1 MILSRISLIRVN
13 RKAFPTAR
21 LPQQHSRVALIVLE
35 VSCPP
40 RALPV
45 RNAQPARAIVFVPGA
60 FRRFLSPVL
69 FGADGAESALTF
81 QTRLRCIQWL
91 PGAFLALT
99 SSGAGLR
106 RSPSSRQ
113 HWDFWCRFCWRS
125 ILVRSSFTWCEANH
139 RFRYLQRSRV
149 NNLTWPWTWLR
160 RHRDYMNAYLELDF
174 SREDHHERNRKEASP
189 LWGATISNNT
199 KAKCTWLKVK
209 PVRNAVVRRG
219 LIFSC
224 VWFIATW

>member
-1 MILSRISLIRVN
+1 MHSVTAGCFSCSYVVWSRFTALTVV
-13 RKAFPTAR
+13 KA
-21 LPQQHSRVALIVLE
+21 AL
-35 VSCPP
+35 
-40 RALPV
+40 
-45 RNAQPARAIVFVPGA
+45 
-60 FRRFLSPVL
+60 RFLVSL
-69 FGADGAESALTF
+69 LLT
-81 QTRLRCIQWL
+81 
-91 PGAFLALT
+91 
-99 SSGAGLR
+99 
-106 RSPSSRQ
+106 
-113 HWDFWCRFCWRS
+113 S